1 MIELSAADIAAITQ
15 GSFSGSVNPAASVTA
30 ATVDSRTATK
40 DSVFIAKPGETTD
53 GHLYIGQAIAAGAPF
68 VLAER
73 VTKDEQ
79 QNPHPAI
86 LVDDVITAMG
96 KMAAEIVRRIRAHSP
111 TTVIAVTGSAGKTT
125 TKDLLAATCRS
136 QGPTIAPIGSYN
148 SEVGLPLTVFEAAL
162 DTRYLVL
169 EMGATGLGHLDYL
182 VGLIPPDIAIV
193 LNVGHAH
200 AGEFGSQANIAKA
213 KAEILS
219 TLTPEQTAVLNF
231 DDTHVRAMAAGTQ
244 GQVCFFSADATA
256 WDELDAPLKL
266 VAVEPQLD
274 AQLRLGTKIRS
285 NLTDT
290 HGTPVTTD
298 FVTTALLGE
307 HHIHNVLPA
316 VAAAQA
322 AGIDLADIVQ
332 ALAGLGPA
340 SRWRMERTDRADGV
354 VIINDGYN
362 ANPESM
368 RAALKALAQLGRD
381 EATRTWAVL
390 GEMKELGAD
399 SIKAHADLGETVVRL
414 NITQL
419 VVIGVG
425 AKPAYNAAILEGSW
439 GSEAHHVP
447 DLAAAEKLLNENVQP
462 GDIVLLKGS
471 NSVGLGPLGDRLA
484 GITAAQVT
492 ETEEQ

>member
-1 MIELSAADIAAITQ
+1 MIVLSAADIAAITQ
-15 GSFSGSVNPAASVTA
+15 GSFSGDVDPDATVTA
-30 ATVDSRTATK
+30 ATVDSRTAGK
-40 DSVFIAKPGETTD
+40 DSVFIAKPGEVTD
-53 GHLYIGQAIAAGAPF
+53 GHLYIGQAISAGAPF

-86 LVDDVITAMG
+86 LVDDVILAMG
-96 KMAAEIVRRIRAHSP
+96 RMAAEIVRRIRAHSP

-125 TKDLLAATCRS
+125 TKDLLAAICRA
-136 QGPTIAPIGSYN
+136 QGPTVAPVGSYN
-148 SEVGLPLTVFEAAL
+148 SEVGLPLTVFEADL

-182 VGLIPPDIAIV
+182 VGLIPPDIAVV

-200 AGEFGSQANIAKA
+200 AGEFGSQVNIAKA

-219 TLTPEQTAVLNF
+219 TLGPEQTAVLNF
-231 DDTHVRAMAAGTQ
+231 DDTYVRAMAEQTN
-244 GQVCFFSADATA
+244 GQICFVSADETT
-256 WDELDAPLKL
+256 WDQLNAPLKL
-266 VAVEPQLD
+266 VAVGPRLD
-274 AQLRLGTKIRS
+274 GQLRLGTKLRS
-285 NLTDT
+285 NIGGEPVESTTTELLTT
-290 HGTPVTTD
+290 N
-298 FVTTALLGE
+298 LLGE
-307 HHIHNVLPA
+307 HHIHNLLPA

-322 AGIDLADIVQ
+322 AGIKLADITA
-332 ALAGLGPA
+332 ALTGLGPA

-354 VIINDGYN
+354 VVINDGYN

-390 GEMKELGAD
+390 GEMKELGEN

-414 NITQL
+414 NISQL
-419 VVIGVG
+419 VVIGAG
-425 AKPAYNAAILEGSW
+425 AKPTYNAAILEGSW
-439 GSEAHHVP
+439 GSEAHYVA
-447 DLAAAEKLLNENVQP
+447 DVAAAEELLSKNLKS
-462 GDIVLLKGS
+462 GDIVLLKAS

-484 GITAAQVT
+484 GKTDQPST

>member
-1 MIELSAADIAAITQ
+1 MIELSAADIAAITK
-15 GSFSGSVNPAASVTA
+15 GSFSGNVNPEASVTA
-30 ATVDSRTATK
+30 ATVDSRTASK
-40 DSVFIAKPGETTD
+40 DSVFIAKPGEHTD

-68 VLAER
+68 VIAER

-86 LVDDVITAMG
+86 LVEDVILAMG
-96 KMAAEIVRRIRAHSP
+96 QMAAEIVRRIRAHSP

-125 TKDLLAATCRS
+125 TKDLLAAICGA

-148 SEVGLPLTVFEAAL
+148 SEVGLPLTVFEAEL
-162 DTRYLVL
+162 NTRYLVL

-219 TLTPEQTAVLNF
+219 TLGPEQTAVLNF
-231 DDTHVRAMAAGTQ
+231 DDTYVRAMAEQTNGRICY
-244 GQVCFFSADATA
+244 VSADEST
-256 WDELDAPLKL
+256 WQQLPSPLKL
-266 VAVEPQLD
+266 VAIEPRLD
-274 AQLRLGTKIRS
+274 GHLRLSTQLRS
-285 NLTDT
+285 NIGDANS
-290 HGTPVTTD
+290 TT
-298 FVTTALLGE
+298 TELLKTNLLGE
-307 HHIHNVLPA
+307 HHIHNVLSA

-322 AGIDLADIVQ
+322 AGIGLADIFQV
-332 ALAGLGPA
+332 LTGLGAA
-340 SRWRMERTDRADGV
+340 SRWRMERTDRDDGV

-381 EATRTWAVL
+381 EDTRTWAVL
-390 GEMKELGAD
+390 GEMKELGKD
-399 SIKAHADLGETVVRL
+399 TIKAHADLGETVVRL

-419 VVIGVG
+419 VVIGSG

-439 GSEAHHVP
+439 GSEAHYVQ
-447 DLAAAEKLLNENVQP
+447 DVAAAEALLTGSLKP
-462 GDIVLLKGS
+462 GDIVLLKAS

-484 GITAAQVT
+484 GKTDRSSSEA
-492 ETEEQ
+492 EEQ